1 MFSQLLKMSKKK
13 IRVKFRVLDGKI
25 HIKCLSVTPAEYE
38 KIANT
43 INRVISPDV
52 LQNNFNASI
61 DVTL

>member
-1 MFSQLLKMSKKK
+1 MFSQLLKMSNKK

-25 HIKCLSVTPAEYE
+25 HIKGLSVTPTEYE
-38 KIANT
+38 IIANT

>member
-13 IRVKFRVLDGKI
+13 IRVKFRVIDGKI
-25 HIKCLSVTPAEYE
+25 HIKSLSVTPKEYE
-38 KIANT
+38 TIANT

-52 LQNNFNASI
+52 LQTNFNASI

>member
-25 HIKCLSVTPAEYE
+25 HIKGLNVSPQDYE
-38 KIANT
+38 TIANT
-43 INRVISPDV
+43 INRIISPDV

>member
-25 HIKCLSVTPAEYE
+25 HIKGLSVTPAEYE

-43 INRVISPDV
+43 INRVIYPDV